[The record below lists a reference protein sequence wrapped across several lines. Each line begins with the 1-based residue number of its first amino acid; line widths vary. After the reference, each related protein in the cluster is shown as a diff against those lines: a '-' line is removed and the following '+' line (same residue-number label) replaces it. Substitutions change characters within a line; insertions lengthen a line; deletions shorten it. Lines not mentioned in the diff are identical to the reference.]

1 MTRRWTVMLEIL
13 DSRFRVA
20 SDDPRMSEAV
30 ALLWEPFLTR
40 SDGDPAGE
48 TEFRVLRV
56 DEGWLVETD
65 DYPGGRSPDP
75 WTVLSVLRNL
85 LSGRAIRS
93 AGSIVPLHGAA
104 VERDG
109 TVLVLSGPARAGKTT
124 LLLALLEDGWRYV
137 TDDLVPIDPDETL
150 SAAPFPKPL
159 SIRDPGLWE
168 RFASR
173 WAVPPWLP
181 PPDQVG
187 LVPPSAFPG
196 HSEAYVPD
204 VLVFPRYEVGGQP
217 VLEELSPA
225 AAVARAAD
233 NLHVPSA
240 HPGTLKAL
248 ARLGGRVDAYA
259 AGYGSTEKALELL
272 EKCLAARRAM
282 E

>member
-1 MTRRWTVMLEIL
+1 MTRRWTVMLKIL

-20 SDDPRMSEAV
+20 SDDPRMSEAL

-40 SDGDPAGE
+40 SDGDRAGE
-48 TEFRVLRV
+48 MEFRVLRV
-56 DEGWLVETD
+56 AEGWSVETD
-65 DYPGGRSPDP
+65 DYPGGQSPDP

-93 AGSIVPLHGAA
+93 AESIVPLHGAA

-109 TVLVLSGPARAGKTT
+109 KVLVLSGPARSGKTT
-124 LLLALLEDGWRYV
+124 LMLALLEAGWTYV
-137 TDDLVPIDPDETL
+137 TDDLIPIDPESLT
-150 SAAPFPKPL
+150 AAPFPKPL

-168 RFASR
+168 RFTSR

-196 HSEAYVPD
+196 HPEPYVPD
-204 VLVFPRYEVGGQP
+204 VLLFPRYEPGGQP
-217 VLEELSPA
+217 ALEALSSA

-240 HPGTLKAL
+240 DPATLKAL
-248 ARLGGRVDAYA
+248 ARLGTTVSAYA

-272 EKCLAARRAM
+272 EKCLAARQPM